1 MNLRLKIARDVNR
14 RRIAEQ
20 VKAELA
26 EARSLLETIANST
39 EHADAAQK
47 WECEKAE
54 LVNGLRKIA
63 MLHLEHYSSNVNKAM
78 FAETKDLIAK
88 YEAK

>member
-1 MNLRLKIARDVNR
+1 MSTEGEL
-14 RRIAEQ
+14 EQ

-54 LVNGLRKIA
+54 LVNGLRNCL
-63 MLHLEHYSSNVNKAM
+63 LHLEHYSSNVNKAIV